1 MGNNRKASNTI
12 EQGLQIQHRA
22 QEGGD
27 KYKRAGGYKYRRRRG
42 RDGSRY
48 KAVEKQG
55 GVYCK
60 QNGSLSSS
68 KGVRLGLGVKKLS
81 VSKLQLADE
90 PLVVLVPPE

>member
-42 RDGSRY
+42 GDGSRY

-68 KGVRLGLGVKKLS
+68 KGVGLGLGVKNS
-81 VSKLQLADE
+81 PFPSCN
-90 PLVVLVPPE
+90 